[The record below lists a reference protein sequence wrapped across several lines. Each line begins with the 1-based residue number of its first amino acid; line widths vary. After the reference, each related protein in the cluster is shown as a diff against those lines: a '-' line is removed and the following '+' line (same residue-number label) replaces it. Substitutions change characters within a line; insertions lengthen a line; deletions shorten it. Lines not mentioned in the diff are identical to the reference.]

1 MKNDPDRHTHPLPLS
16 LIRAPDA
23 AGLLAAALPILGVR
37 HWAQT
42 CAVLGGLGLAD
53 CAIAADTPRI
63 GAAEDDD
70 LWPNGFA
77 HPDGAMRLTVAIDRR
92 LTAWTCAR
100 RFGGTSVATSARRRG
115 GSVERTIA
123 RQIAEAVRA
132 DLGCVSWDAVDGG
145 ALDGVAALRHL
156 SFALDGDPLSLIR
169 LALTGASATP
179 ATRALPSNWVEQLRA
194 LGGQVRLPV
203 RSVLARPVLSAGE
216 VARLAVGDVIPIRAP
231 DRVALLSGRHKLAV
245 GHLDECDGH
254 AAVRLDPQV
263 EAQ

>member
-1 MKNDPDRHTHPLPLS
+1 MRNDPDDATPLPLS

-23 AGLLAAALPILGVR
+23 AGLLAAALPVLGVR
-37 HWAQT
+37 HWVRT
-42 CAVLGGLGLAD
+42 CAVLAGLGLAD
-53 CAIAADTPRI
+53 CTITADTPRI
-63 GAAEDDD
+63 GAAGDDD
-70 LWPNGFA
+70 LWHNGFA
-77 HPDGAMRLTVAIDRR
+77 QPDGAMRLNVAIDRR

-100 RFGGTSVATSARRRG
+100 RFGGTSVVTSARRRG

-123 RQIAEAVRA
+123 RQIAEAVRG
-132 DLGCVSWDAVDGG
+132 DLGCGSWDAVDGDVPEG
-145 ALDGVAALRHL
+145 TAALRHL
-156 SFALDGDPLSLIR
+156 SFALDGDALPLIR

-179 ATRALPSNWVEQLRA
+179 ATRPTPPNWLEQLRA
-194 LGGQVRLPV
+194 LGGEVRLPV

-245 GHLDECDGH
+245 GYLDECDGH

-263 EAQ
+263 EVQ